1 MKKILLILSLVF
13 IVTACSTVNTAEN
26 NETQVKRL
34 LKEAEK
40 KEKAAEKQRIEENK
54 KLEDEKL
61 AEAEA
66 RGTETNSEIKEE
78 SAEVVEEVKKEKWVN
93 PHEGKTRGEIMQY
106 EMERVRAEMEALQTS
121 VDDYAKRTKMLK
133 EYKEKLE
140 KLEKL
145 NQASMQ

>member
-1 MKKILLILSLVF
+1 MKKILILLSLIF
-13 IVTACSTVNTAEN
+13 MLIACSTVNTRESD
-26 NETQVKRL
+26 ETQVKRL

-40 KEKAAEKQRIEENK
+40 KEKEAEKKRMEESK
-54 KLEDEKL
+54 KMAKESAMLV
-61 AEAEA
+61 
-66 RGTETNSEIKEE
+66 KEE
-78 SAEVVEEVKKEKWVN
+78 ETQANIEMKTENVEIVEEPKKEKWVD

-106 EMERVRAEMEALQTS
+106 EMEIVRAEMEALQTS